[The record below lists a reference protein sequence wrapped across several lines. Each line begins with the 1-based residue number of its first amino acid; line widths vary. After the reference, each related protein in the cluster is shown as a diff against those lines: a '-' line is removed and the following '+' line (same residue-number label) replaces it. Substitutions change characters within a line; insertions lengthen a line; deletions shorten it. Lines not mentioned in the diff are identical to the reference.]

1 MPEILNL
8 DDLSNIVKQFQFK
21 GKLYDIC
28 EISLGDFI
36 AMTAEQ
42 KEMEAK
48 EKAGGITESDL
59 ITSYRKNISRMI
71 PDITDAVM
79 DSMTVRQLKVLLDFI
94 NSAAVDQ
101 KVVESEAKK

>member
-1 MPEILNL
+1 MAEILNL
-8 DDLSNIVKQFQFK
+8 DDLSNIVKQFQYK
-21 GKLYDIC
+21 GRVYDVC

-48 EKAGGITESDL
+48 SKTGDITESDL
-59 ITSYRKNISRMI
+59 IESYRRNIKRMI
-71 PDITDAVM
+71 PEITDEVL

-94 NSAAVDQ
+94 NSAAIDEKAVD
-101 KVVESEAKK
+101 EAKK

>member
-1 MPEILNL
+1 MAEILNL
-8 DDLSNIVKQFQFK
+8 DDLSNIVKQFQYK
-21 GKLYDIC
+21 GRVYDVC

-48 EKAGGITESDL
+48 SKNGDITESDL
-59 ITSYRKNISRMI
+59 IESYRRNIKRMI
-71 PDITDAVM
+71 PEITDEAL

-94 NSAAVDQ
+94 NSAAIDEKAVD
-101 KVVESEAKK
+101 EAKK